1 MIRLES
7 LFIEFGV
14 SNKRDLISV
23 ISNKIDWFNEKLMD
37 DCWDTVAKVYR
48 DNYEKLL
55 SELISNGSDFDIDLP
70 QKRGI
75 TRDIMRSETLVF
87 LKIKIKINL

>member
-70 QKRGI
+70 
-75 TRDIMRSETLVF
+75 
-87 LKIKIKINL
+87 